1 MRMVLV
7 RHGEAEPSA
16 RSDAERA
23 LTPRGRRQAQLTGA
37 WLLETVG
44 AAAAPRLL
52 ASPYRRAQE
61 TGHELAGLLGVALQT
76 VQAITPD
83 DDPRRALAA
92 IEAAAAGADVVVVV
106 SHMPLVGGLAAWL
119 EEGVLSAGRGFG
131 LAEARVL
138 EMIEP
143 GPGLA
148 SARDG
153 FLPGLGV

>member
-1 MRMVLV
+1 MRMILV
-7 RHGEAEPSA
+7 RHGEAEPLA

-23 LTPRGRRQAQLTGA
+23 LTPRGRRQAQQTGA
-37 WLLETVG
+37 WLRETVG
-44 AAAAPRLL
+44 AAAPRLL

-61 TGHELAGLLGVALQT
+61 TGHEIASLLGVAPQT

-106 SHMPLVGGLAAWL
+106 SHMPLVAALAAWL

-138 EMIEP
+138 EMVEP

-148 SARDG
+148 CAREG

>member
-1 MRMVLV
+1 MRVVLV
-7 RHGEAEPSA
+7 RHGEAEPRA

-23 LTPRGRRQAQLTGA
+23 LTPRGRQQAQLTGA
-37 WLLETVG
+37 WLQEAVG
-44 AAAAPRLL
+44 AASLRLL

-61 TGHELAGLLGVALQT
+61 TGREIAGLLGVALQT
-76 VQAITPD
+76 EPAITPD

-106 SHMPLVGGLAAWL
+106 SHMPLVAALAAWL
-119 EEGVLSAGRGFG
+119 EEGVLSPGRGFG

-138 EMIEP
+138 EMDAP

-153 FLPGLGV
+153 FLPGAGA